1 MRPTLL
7 MLTMLLSGCASVS
20 SIPLSKDTF
29 QVVAN
34 ASSHCS
40 ADNAQKAAF
49 QEAAVETIRKGFDSF
64 VIIGSDRQSEVAGAS
79 VWGGNASYSHEHSQ
93 ALTVKMFKD
102 GDPGSAQAISAR
114 ETLGPKWQEMLNGH
128 QFSCA

>member
-1 MRPTLL
+1 VCLALPTVEIAFSHSPRPFESSALGRVLKSIASEPMRPTLL

-34 ASSHCS
+34 ASSYCS

-49 QEAAVETIRKGFDSF
+49 QEAAVETIR
-64 VIIGSDRQSEVAGAS
+64 
-79 VWGGNASYSHEHSQ
+79 
-93 ALTVKMFKD
+93 
-102 GDPGSAQAISAR
+102 
-114 ETLGPKWQEMLNGH
+114 
-128 QFSCA
+128 